1 MSGQQPPLAFAL
13 GRRAGAGSDASSRP
27 VPAASSRCLHRSS
40 PAALAFVT
48 IRATCRLYRRAEGV
62 SREETVLRA
71 ADLLRLPVLLSDV
84 ATLLESHLRKP
95 CSWCPRP
102 CWAGA
107 WPAVWTRMVPPSP
120 RSLLADGTHTC
131 PRGRGLD
138 QVPTRQLRAPH
149 LVCRAPG
156 GCRTR
161 LSHLPSGKVPPR
173 NRHCPA
179 LRDGLAPC
187 DVD

>member
-1 MSGQQPPLAFAL
+1 M
-13 GRRAGAGSDASSRP
+13 GRRAGSDASNERFPPLPLS
-27 VPAASSRCLHRSS
+27 CLHRSS

-62 SREETVLRA
+62 SHGRWSSGEQPISLTPKSCSP
-71 ADLLRLPVLLSDV
+71 DP
-84 ATLLESHLRKP
+84 ATHTAESHQRGC

-102 CWAGA
+102 FWAGRGLLFGHGWYRLHHA
-107 WPAVWTRMVPPSP
+107 LCWLMELTPALGR
-120 RSLLADGTHTC
+120 
-131 PRGRGLD
+131 RGLD
-138 QVPTRQLRAPH
+138 QVPTRQLRGPH

-156 GCRTR
+156 GGGTR

-179 LRDGLAPC
+179 LRDGPAPS